1 MRKLLISLFSASMLL
16 SGITSVNAQTVSN
29 DVTVQTYQEVING
42 VECDDSDNLYKV
54 NYQDSTG
61 EKHIGILNKDTKELT
76 VDGDVIEY
84 SVTSGTPVLADSLYI
99 NIC

>member
-42 VECDDSDNLYKV
+42 VECDVTTYDSDDLYKV

-61 EKHIGILNKDTKELT
+61 EKHIGISARK
-76 VDGDVIEY
+76 
-84 SVTSGTPVLADSLYI
+84 SFCLYR
-99 NIC
+99 

>member
-42 VECDDSDNLYKV
+42 VECD
-54 NYQDSTG
+54 
-61 EKHIGILNKDTKELT
+61 
-76 VDGDVIEY
+76 
-84 SVTSGTPVLADSLYI
+84 VTT
-99 NIC
+99 